1 MKAEQLDA
9 IIELAVPDLRAR
21 YGELHPHILEAA
33 AEALAAS
40 QDSETGGKPKVI
52 ISSKTEICLS
62 TSPPSWLTKA
72 SVSVTYKSEGKPVIL
87 DDPDQPELAEDFG
100 RGAKASKAA
109 RKFVEDVSDALG
121 EGGSMTI
128 SGGGQFATIKGG
140 KGK

>member
-1 MKAEQLDA
+1 MKPEQLDA
-9 IIELAVPDLRAR
+9 IIDLAIPDLRAR

-40 QDSETGGKPKVI
+40 QDSETGGKPEVI

-72 SVSVTYKSEGKPVIL
+72 SVSVTYKSEGKPIIL

-100 RGAKASKAA
+100 KEQRP
-109 RKFVEDVSDALG
+109 RR
-121 EGGSMTI
+121 
-128 SGGGQFATIKGG
+128 GG
-140 KGK
+140 KK